1 MENDM
6 QEEMIKLKEE
16 EKKLTQQINE
26 ESFGLEHIFRE
37 LSLIWTFADEDKR
50 QLNFD
55 HYPRLC
61 AEQLMN
67 GSSIKLM
74 DGDTSYIFCEWIEKL
89 LTEVGIILKERY
101 NAEKGFVTS
110 IMGL

>member
-1 MENDM
+1 MNNDKH
-6 QEEMIKLKEE
+6 EEMVKLKEE

-37 LSLIWTFADEDKR
+37 LSLIWTFADEEKR
-50 QLNFD
+50 KQNFD

-67 GSSIKLM
+67 GSSIELM

-89 LTEVGIILKERY
+89 LIEVGIILKDSY
-101 NAEKGFVTS
+101 NAKKGFVTS